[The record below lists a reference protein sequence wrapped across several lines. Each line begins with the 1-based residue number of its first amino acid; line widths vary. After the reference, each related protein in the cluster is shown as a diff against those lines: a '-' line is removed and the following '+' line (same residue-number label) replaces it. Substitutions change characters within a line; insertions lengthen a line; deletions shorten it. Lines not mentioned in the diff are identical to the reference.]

1 VNYYYFKKKNSMSFQ
16 CCSCCNDVWIPVVTD
31 EAIGLG
37 QQQMTISRAQEP
49 NKYFTV
55 TYLSCLRL

>member
-1 VNYYYFKKKNSMSFQ
+1 MSFQ